1 MQTLREK
8 RNLLSV
14 AGFAES
20 QNSDTRQSLSL
31 PSVAVGKDLHLAK
44 SGFAECQKEPGTRQR
59 AALSKGILCRVQHS
73 AKKGG
78 SNGSGEAA
86 VVQDGGGATR
96 DSQAKACL
104 PAVAA
109 CSSKAHGSSSC
120 NRKNQS
126 SAAVHGANVVAWV
139 PGSAGRP

>member
-1 MQTLREK
+1 MWSYPFLWSYAHYSWSLSNPSLYWLLALLYAAYKSEEAVQTLREK

-73 AKKGG
+73 VKKGTQQNK
-78 SNGSGEAA
+78 SNLT
-86 VVQDGGGATR
+86 ATR
-96 DSQAKACL
+96 RTL
-104 PAVAA
+104 L
-109 CSSKAHGSSSC
+109 
-120 NRKNQS
+120 KNIYFT
-126 SAAVHGANVVAWV
+126 
-139 PGSAGRP
+139 